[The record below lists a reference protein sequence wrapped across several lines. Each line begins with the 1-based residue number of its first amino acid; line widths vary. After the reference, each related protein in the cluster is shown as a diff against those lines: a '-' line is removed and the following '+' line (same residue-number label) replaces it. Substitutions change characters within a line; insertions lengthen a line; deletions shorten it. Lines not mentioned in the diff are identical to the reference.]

1 MISMF
6 NLTSILPIHCKLQ
19 MYNIEKLLYLIRPKR
34 MKLCSYIRF
43 SLARDYNIKDIN
55 MSSDSFDYFGDSDD

>member
-19 MYNIEKLLYLIRPKR
+19 MYIIEELLYLIR
-34 MKLCSYIRF
+34 SE
-43 SLARDYNIKDIN
+43 
-55 MSSDSFDYFGDSDD
+55 